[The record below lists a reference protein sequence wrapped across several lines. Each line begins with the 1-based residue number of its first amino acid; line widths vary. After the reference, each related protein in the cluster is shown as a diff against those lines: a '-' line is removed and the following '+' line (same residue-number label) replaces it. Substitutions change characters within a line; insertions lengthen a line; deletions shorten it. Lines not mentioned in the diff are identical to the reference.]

1 MNRFIKIKREF
12 KRTRHKIVIFAASMI
27 LILLLLKIHF
37 APRPPVV
44 SCHQVTNNYSLP
56 FLKVNDTLPTRSIFF
71 IDSCAYNF
79 TSRQSC
85 AIESAAKSNPNWQ
98 INYISSG
105 MSLKTMEKQTQFRKY
120 KNIKFWNV
128 PIEEI
133 SKGTLL
139 ERLIVS
145 DIFKNCWIAQRTVD
159 VLKYLILAKWSGIY
173 IDLDMIVVRPLG
185 SLARNWVTRE
195 NYEEISERIFGFS
208 RDTVGRSVAESVIRY
223 ITILFS

>member
-12 KRTRHKIVIFAASMI
+12 KRTRHKIVIFAASII
-27 LILLLLKIHF
+27 LILLLLNTHL

-128 PIEEI
+128 SIEEI
-133 SKGTLL
+133 SKGTPL

-159 VLKYLILAKWSGIY
+159 VLKYLIVAKWSGIY
-173 IDLDMIVVRPLG
+173 RLGYDRSKAFRVV
-185 SLARNWVTRE
+185 S
-195 NYEEISERIFGFS
+195 
-208 RDTVGRSVAESVIRY
+208 
-223 ITILFS
+223 